1 MHSYS
6 KVEFSANVKPLQPH
20 QLIPNFQPM
29 YSPDGVDPSVSR
41 QIQEILKIS
50 PPPADE
56 EGCSTEQLDLS
67 SLSLDSNSIGYQYLH
82 NRSSSFTGH
91 ERSFNGASA
100 NGASANCFESSE
112 FAVRKFQ
119 EDEFLEQNKSFRDA
133 EEVEQMKRFRKFQE
147 DERNFRLRYEEGQKN
162 WSSFA
167 DRDQTHRPQRTQSLS
182 NTGSIYDFAPSPAS
196 LHPERKFDFDDL
208 SSSSLLDMSLDRKWN
223 AQPEAPSNSR
233 FLSDL
238 SLPPFHSNNRS
249 SIRLI
254 KGSTTWEGS
263 LPQRRF
269 DITRDYSKKVFIG
282 GVPRDITEEELL
294 MIFGRF
300 KDIKIEWPSNS
311 VNSRSTPKGYLY
323 IIFNNHSSIC
333 DLLADCKVERHG
345 GCEEFNYYV
354 QYKRFMSKPIQ
365 IIPWRISDSQCFYCD
380 PAELQNNRMTVFV
393 GALHGRL
400 YAEAIGSIFEE
411 VFHNVVY
418 VEIDTDRYKYPI
430 GSGRVTFSDRKSY
443 QMAIKANY
451 ICIETEKF
459 SKKIQ
464 IEPYIEDQ
472 VCGKCQVDSAPNFC
486 KQAECF
492 EYYCNKCWLWQHSIN
507 SLQDHQPVRRKNKI
521 DRSF

>member
-1 MHSYS
+1 
-6 KVEFSANVKPLQPH
+6 
-20 QLIPNFQPM
+20 M
-29 YSPDGVDPSVSR
+29 YSSDGVNPSVSR

-50 PPPADE
+50 PPPAE
-56 EGCSTEQLDLS
+56 IEGSHGQSERLDLS
-67 SLSLDSNSIGYQYLH
+67 SLSLESSATSYPYF
-82 NRSSSFTGH
+82 RSG
-91 ERSFNGASA
+91 SFNGASA
-100 NGASANCFESSE
+100 NGSDCSE
-112 FAVRKFQ
+112 FVVRKFQ

-133 EEVEQMKRFRKFQE
+133 EEMEQLKRFRKFQE
-147 DERNFRLRYEEGQKN
+147 DEKNFGIRYEEGQKN
-162 WSSFA
+162 WSSFS
-167 DRDQTHRPQRTQSLS
+167 DCEPRPQRPQ
-182 NTGSIYDFAPSPAS
+182 NVYDFAQSQ
-196 LHPERKFDFDDL
+196 LHSERKFDFDDM
-208 SSSSLLDMSLDRKWN
+208 SSSLLDMSLDQKWN
-223 AQPEAPSNSR
+223 TQREAPSANSR
-233 FLSDL
+233 FIGDL
-238 SLPPFHSNNRS
+238 SLPSFHSNNRS

-333 DLLADCKVERHG
+333 DLLGDCKVERHG

-354 QYKRFMSKPIQ
+354 PYKRFMSKPIQ

-430 GSGRVTFSDRKSY
+430 GSGRVTFSDKKSY